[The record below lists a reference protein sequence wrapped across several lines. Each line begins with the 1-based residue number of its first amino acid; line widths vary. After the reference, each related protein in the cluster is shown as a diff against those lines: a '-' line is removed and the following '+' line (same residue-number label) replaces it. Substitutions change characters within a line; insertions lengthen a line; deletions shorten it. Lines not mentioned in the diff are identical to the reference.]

1 MMRETFM
8 YQKILVAYNGS
19 PESRL
24 ALEECLRLA
33 PSPSAQI
40 HLLVVVSPPP
50 YLLVGEFAA
59 AAVLSVEEG
68 LVAEREKMEK
78 ELEAGASFL
87 AAGGLNVTR
96 HLEVGEPVTVIEE
109 LAHQLQVE
117 LVVLG
122 HSRQKPM
129 ALRWWRGS
137 TDTLLVE
144 KLRCSLLVA
153 SGLH

>member
-1 MMRETFM
+1 M

-24 ALEECLRLA
+24 PLEECLRLS

-59 AAVLSVEEG
+59 AAVLSVEED
-68 LVAEREKMEK
+68 LAAEREKMEK
-78 ELEAGASFL
+78 ELEVGANFL
-87 AAGGLNVTR
+87 TAGGLKVTL

-117 LVVLG
+117 LVILG
-122 HSRQKPM
+122 HSRQKSL

>member
-1 MMRETFM
+1 M
-8 YQKILVAYNGS
+8 YQNILVAYNGS

-24 ALEECLRLA
+24 ALEECLRLS

-68 LVAEREKMEK
+68 LAAEREKMEK
-78 ELEAGASFL
+78 ELEAGASL
-87 AAGGLNVTR
+87 LTAGGLKVTR
-96 HLEVGEPVTVIEE
+96 HLEVGEPVTTIEE

-117 LVVLG
+117 LVIVG
-122 HSRQKPM
+122 HSRQKPL

-144 KLRCSLLVA
+144 NLRCSLLVA
-153 SGLH
+153 SGPH

>member
-1 MMRETFM
+1 M
-8 YQKILVAYNGS
+8 YQKILVAYNGT

-33 PSPSAQI
+33 PSPQAQI
-40 HLLVVVSPPP
+40 HLLAVVSPPP

-59 AAVLSVEEG
+59 AAVLSVDEG
-68 LVAEREKMEK
+68 LVAEKEKMQK
-78 ELEAGASFL
+78 ELEAGAQL
-87 AAGGLNVTR
+87 LIAGGLKVTS
-96 HLEVGEPVTVIEE
+96 HLEVGEPVSVIEE
-109 LAHQLQVE
+109 LAHDLRAE
-117 LVVLG
+117 LVIVG
-122 HSRQKPM
+122 HSRQKPL

-153 SGLH
+153 SGPH

>member
-1 MMRETFM
+1 M
-8 YQKILVAYNGS
+8 YQNILVAYNGT
-19 PESRL
+19 PESRV
-24 ALEECLRLA
+24 ALQECLRLA
-33 PSPSAQI
+33 PASDANI

-68 LVAEREKMEK
+68 LAAEKEKMEK
-78 ELEAGASFL
+78 ELEAGARL
-87 AAGGLNVTR
+87 LKDGGLTVHP
-96 HLEVGEPVTVIEE
+96 HLEVGEPVSVIEE
-109 LAHQLQVE
+109 LAHELRVE
-117 LVVLG
+117 LVIVG
-122 HSRQKPM
+122 HSRQKPL

-153 SGLH
+153 SGPQAAA

>member
-1 MMRETFM
+1 M
-8 YQKILVAYNGS
+8 YRKILVAYNGTA
-19 PESRL
+19 ESRV
-24 ALEECLRLA
+24 ALEECLRL
-33 PSPSAQI
+33 SPSAEAEV

-68 LVAEREKMEK
+68 LSAEKEKMQK
-78 ELEAGASFL
+78 ELEAGAQRL
-87 AAGGLNVTR
+87 IEGGLQVTS
-96 HLEVGEPVTVIEE
+96 HLEIGEPVSVIEE
-109 LAHQLQVE
+109 VAHDLQVE
-117 LVVLG
+117 LVIVG
-122 HSRQKPM
+122 HSRQKPL

-153 SGLH
+153 SGPQANG

>member
-1 MMRETFM
+1 M

-24 ALEECLRLA
+24 ALEECLRLS

-68 LVAEREKMEK
+68 LAAEREKMEK
-78 ELEAGASFL
+78 ELEAGAQL
-87 AAGGLNVTR
+87 LTAGGLTVTR

-109 LAHQLQVE
+109 LAHQLQAE
-117 LVVLG
+117 LVIVG
-122 HSRQKPM
+122 HSRQKPL

-153 SGLH
+153 SDPH

>member
-1 MMRETFM
+1 M

-24 ALEECLRLA
+24 ALEECLRLS
-33 PSPSAQI
+33 PSPSAQV

-68 LVAEREKMEK
+68 LAAEREKMEK

-87 AAGGLNVTR
+87 IDGGLTVTR
-96 HLEVGEPVTVIEE
+96 HLEVGEPVTAIEE

-117 LVVLG
+117 LVIVG
-122 HSRQKPM
+122 HSRQKPL

-153 SGLH
+153 SDPH

>member
-1 MMRETFM
+1 M
-8 YQKILVAYNGS
+8 YQNILVAYNGS

-24 ALEECLRLA
+24 ALQECLRLT
-33 PSPSAQI
+33 PSPSALV
-40 HLLVVVSPPP
+40 HLLAVVSPPP

-78 ELEAGASFL
+78 ELDNGASLL
-87 AAGGLNVTR
+87 AAGGLNVQR

-109 LAHQLQVE
+109 LAHQLQVD
-117 LVVLG
+117 LVIVG
-122 HSRQKPM
+122 HSRQKPL

-153 SGLH
+153 SDPR